1 MEVWN
6 ELLTASLNSEDID
19 ASSNVLR
26 DMDYIN
32 VYPPKEHLDKY
43 VELYTRHKDK
53 VHQVEHINSH
63 KIP

>member
-1 MEVWN
+1 MLLKGVKVTMDVWN

-32 VYPPKEHLDKY
+32 VYPQKDMLDRY
-43 VELYTRHKDK
+43 VEL
-53 VHQVEHINSH
+53 
-63 KIP
+63 